1 MISKLL
7 SNIDRRIIY
16 IVLLVAIGFPIA
28 TGWTVKPARLPAG
41 EKLFKVVESINTEKP
56 SLSLIAMDFGP
67 GTHAEN
73 QPQTEVIV
81 EHLLRKRLRFAVFSI
96 VAISEPFLNT
106 IPEHVIK
113 RLMKENA
120 NEKWEYGVDWVNLG
134 YKPGGELFIQALA
147 RSDNLAEFF
156 KKDAFGNEL
165 ERLAIFK
172 GIGGF
177 KDIPFVG
184 EFTGLVGAFGAYVQ
198 FMQRKDHIPKLG
210 HGCTSITIPESYI
223 YLDSGQLSGLIEGIS
238 GAAWYSELLKE
249 KNPSRLPDSALVS
262 NTALG
267 IAQLAIIVLI
277 VIGNLGM
284 FLSMRAK

>member
-165 ERLAIFK
+165 ERLA
-172 GIGGF
+172 
-177 KDIPFVG
+177 
-184 EFTGLVGAFGAYVQ
+184 
-198 FMQRKDHIPKLG
+198 
-210 HGCTSITIPESYI
+210 
-223 YLDSGQLSGLIEGIS
+223 
-238 GAAWYSELLKE
+238 
-249 KNPSRLPDSALVS
+249 
-262 NTALG
+262 
-267 IAQLAIIVLI
+267 
-277 VIGNLGM
+277 
-284 FLSMRAK
+284 